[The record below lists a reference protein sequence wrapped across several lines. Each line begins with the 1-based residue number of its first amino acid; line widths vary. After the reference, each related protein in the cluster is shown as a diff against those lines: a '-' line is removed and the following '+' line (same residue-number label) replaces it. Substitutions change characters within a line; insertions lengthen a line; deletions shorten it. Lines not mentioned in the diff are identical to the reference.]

1 MSYCKQFF
9 VLAITLVVSLPGIA
23 SAQNSDIAVTPD
35 PEIEPV
41 HWAFS
46 SFLGTG
52 WYKLDNNRQVYV
64 LRIPPR
70 WYFRDSSIDENGKR
84 QLGIEFHFPLTFGL
98 HQLEGIGDFLDFDN
112 VGTVSFNPGVE
123 IEYPVSERWLLR
135 AFAHLGWGTQ
145 VDSSDR
151 AWIYDA
157 GVKSRYAFKHGKL
170 DWGLVNG
177 IFFAGY
183 SARDTGQ
190 DKLGGLTAAL
200 DFAYPLSLSSPGST
214 PLQIKWDIGY
224 RWYKNDVS
232 FNRPI
237 PPPDRVENEWEI
249 GVALARQD
257 GPIKIWFLKFEQMGL
272 VYRFNSDGTFKAF
285 TVNFRSPITR

>member
-1 MSYCKQFF
+1 MTFLRQIFALTI
-9 VLAITLVVSLPGIA
+9 VLVTCLPGIVLA
-23 SAQNSDIAVTPD
+23 LDPD
-35 PEIEPV
+35 NVVPLDSEIEPV
-41 HWAFS
+41 HWAFG

-52 WYKLDNNRQVYV
+52 WYKLDQNREVFV
-64 LRIPPR
+64 LRVPPR
-70 WYFRDSSIDENGKR
+70 WYFRDSSIDESGQR

-98 HQLEGIGDFLDFDN
+98 HKLDGFDDFLDFDN
-112 VGTVSFNPGVE
+112 IGTVSFNPGVE

-157 GVKSRYAFKHGKL
+157 GAKSRYAFKHGQL

-183 SARDTGQ
+183 NSRDTGK
-190 DKLGGLTAAL
+190 DSLGGFTAGL
-200 DFAYPLSLSSPGST
+200 DFAYPLSLGSGTGT
-214 PLQIKWDIGY
+214 PLQLKWDVGY
-224 RWYKNDVS
+224 RWYNNDLS
-232 FNRPI
+232 FNRPL

-249 GVALARQD
+249 GLALARQD

-272 VYRFNSDGTFKAF
+272 VYRFNSDGTYRAI
-285 TVNFRSPITR
+285 TVNFRSPLTR